1 MSVLAAIFA
10 FLHHLGA
17 FALVGAVF
25 AEFLLIRNELN
36 PATVRRLVA
45 ADLTI
50 GIAAAVV
57 LTAGSLR
64 VLFFEKGSEYYLHNI
79 AFLCKM
85 ALFVAVGV
93 LSTIPT
99 RQFLSWRNAARSG
112 IDTDPIVAPEL
123 QRRVR
128 NIIHWELAGVV
139 LILLCA
145 ALMAKGIG

>member
-1 MSVLAAIFA
+1 MLPAIFA

-17 FALVGAVF
+17 FALVSAVF
-25 AEFLLIRNELN
+25 AEFVLIRNELT
-36 PATVRRLVA
+36 PANVKRLVA
-45 ADLTI
+45 TDLI
-50 GIAAAVV
+50 VGIAAALV

-64 VLFFEKGSEYYLHNI
+64 VLFFEKGTEYYIHNL

-85 ALFVAVGV
+85 ALVVAVGL
-93 LSTIPT
+93 LSIIPT

-112 IDTDPIVAPEL
+112 ANPIVAPEL

-128 NIIHWELAGVV
+128 TIIQWELAGVV

-145 ALMAKGIG
+145 ALMAKGLG